1 ILTGF
6 FGGTAIGSYA
16 GGRIADRV
24 RRPLRLYGAI
34 ELILV
39 VVVLLTPVTFR
50 LLHEVYRGV
59 FPAIE
64 GQEVLLALTRFALAG
79 LALAPA
85 TVLMGATLPTL
96 TRSLTSDGHL
106 SSAFGRLYTA
116 NTFGAILGTLA
127 AGLVLIE
134 LAGLTGTL
142 VIGAGLSASAGVAA
156 LLMSRDTPP
165 IEPVPAAAA
174 SPSAASFP
182 TPYVALG
189 LAFVSGLTSLGY
201 QVLWTR
207 LLSSGTGNSTYVF
220 TMILATFLIGI
231 TIGAA
236 VFAVTRRWIRRPIG
250 LVAIAQ
256 LLVAAIVLIGLI
268 QVIAHP
274 GNLDPSKGLES
285 VQAMIPPVLLVVL
298 PATIVMGFTFPA
310 SSTLLG
316 DDPTRI
322 AANAGRLLAANT
334 LGSISATFVIPFF
347 VIPAIGS
354 PNAVALLALVN
365 VATALALLASRAGRT
380 TLGPAP
386 RWATSAVAVAVAIAV
401 AWGLRTDGVIV
412 DPSVARIQA
421 AHYQLFASHEDE
433 IASVQAGASST
444 AQLWVTGTAMTLL
457 T

>member
-134 LAGLTGTL
+134 LTGLTGTL
-142 VIGAGLSASAGVAA
+142 VIGAGLSASAGVGA
-156 LLMSRDTPP
+156 LLMSRDAPTM
-165 IEPVPAAAA
+165 EPVPAVAH
-174 SPSAASFP
+174 PSAGSFP
-182 TPYVALG
+182 TPYAALG
-189 LAFVSGLTSLGY
+189 VAFVSGLTSLGF

-220 TMILATFLIGI
+220 TLILATFLIGI

-236 VFAVTRRWIRRPIG
+236 FFAVTRRWIRRPIG